1 MAAIYLIRHGQASF
15 GSDNYDQLSERGFQQ
30 ATALG
35 NSLRERGITF
45 DAVFA
50 GTMQRHAQTAQN
62 CLTALGSELQP
73 HALAGLNEYN
83 HEEVFARHLPHLED
97 KAELARYL
105 AKSGNPS
112 KTFQLEFEKAV
123 KRWRSA
129 DFDTE
134 YGETWLSFRQRCI
147 DALQKV
153 RSHTGKSIAVF
164 SSGGPI
170 ATMTGHVIG
179 LHDEQIVELNWAIMN
194 CSVTCL
200 LFNQEKISLRYFNDF
215 AHFDTGNKSLLT
227 HR

>member
-15 GSDNYDQLSERGFQQ
+15 GSDNYDHLSERGFQQ

-35 NSLRERGITF
+35 NSLRERGIVF
-45 DAVFA
+45 DAAFA

-62 CLTALGSELQP
+62 CLAAMGSELQP

-97 KAELARYL
+97 KAELARFL

-112 KTFQLEFEKAV
+112 KTFQLEFEIAV
-123 KRWRSA
+123 KRWRSS
-129 DFDTE
+129 DYDSE
-134 YGETWLSFRQRCI
+134 YSESWLGFRQRCI
-147 DALQKV
+147 DALQTV
-153 RSHTGKSIAVF
+153 RTSPAKSIAVF

-170 ATMTGHVIG
+170 ATMTGHVLG
-179 LHDEQIVELNWAIMN
+179 LSDEQIVELNWAILN
-194 CSVTCL
+194 CSVTSL
-200 LFNQEKISLRYFNDF
+200 LFNANKISLRYFNDF
-215 AHFDTGNKSLLT
+215 AHFDTGEKFLLT